1 MTQTQFALNVALATA
16 GILLLLA
23 FVTRLAVLDEEPPK
37 EAASASTQI
46 STHLRDK
53 P

>member
-1 MTQTQFALNVALATA
+1 MTQTQFTLNVALATA

-23 FVTRLAVLDEEPPK
+23 FVTRLAVRDEEPK
-37 EAASASTQI
+37 EAASASTHD
-46 STHLRDK
+46 STHLGDK

>member
-1 MTQTQFALNVALATA
+1 MTQTQFTLNVALATA

-23 FVTRLAVLDEEPPK
+23 FVTRLAVRDEESPK
-37 EAASASTQI
+37 EAASPSTHD
-46 STHLRDK
+46 STHLGDK